1 MAKELK
7 AEVRKDKG
15 TRQMNRLRNAGRI
28 PAVVY
33 GGDRKESMP
42 LSIDEREFAN
52 VLKKGER
59 VLSLAIG
66 DQKAQVLVKDVQ
78 YDALGEIIL
87 HVDFNELRAGEKV
100 RLSVAVVLRG
110 VPKGATDG
118 GILNHMLH
126 EIEVECDPAAIPE
139 RLTVEVDHLVIGD
152 MIHVS
157 DIKLPEG
164 VKLIAKATDVV
175 ASCTE
180 PRKEEVAAPVAAE
193 GASSEPEVLTEKK
206 AEGEGEE
213 GVAAATDAKAA
224 DTKKAPEAKKKE
236 GK

>member
-1 MAKELK
+1 MAQELK

-15 TRQMNRLRNAGRI
+15 TRQMNRLRGAGKI

-33 GGDRKESMP
+33 GGDRKESTA
-42 LSIDEREFAN
+42 LSIDERELSNA
-52 VLKKGER
+52 LKKGER

-100 RLSVAVVLRG
+100 RLAVAVVLRG
-110 VPKGATDG
+110 TPKGAADG
-118 GILNHMLH
+118 GVLNHMLH

-139 RLTVEVDHLVIGD
+139 RLTVEVDHMVIGD

-164 VKLIAKATDVV
+164 VKSITKATDVV

-180 PRKEEVAAPVAAE
+180 ARAEEVVAAAPVE
-193 GASSEPEVLTEKK
+193 GASAEPEVLTEKK
-206 AEGEGEE
+206 VEGEGEE
-213 GVAAATDAKAA
+213 GAAPAADAKAA
-224 DTKKAPEAKKKE
+224 DAKKAAEPKKKE

>member
-15 TRQMNRLRNAGRI
+15 TRQMNRLRDTGRI

-42 LSIDEREFAN
+42 LSIDEREFTN

-66 DQKAQVLVKDVQ
+66 DQKAQVLVKAVQ

-110 VPKGATDG
+110 VPKGAADG

-126 EIEVECDPAAIPE
+126 ELEVECDPAAIPE
-139 RLTVEVDHLVIGD
+139 RLTVEVDHMVIGD

-157 DIKLPEG
+157 DVKLPEG

-180 PRKEEVAAPVAAE
+180 PRVEEVAAPVAVE
-193 GASSEPEVLTEKK
+193 GTSAEPEVLTEKK
-206 AEGEGEE
+206 AEGDGEE
-213 GVAAATDAKAA
+213 GSAAADAKAA

>member
-1 MAKELK
+1 MAQELK
-7 AEVRKDKG
+7 AEVRTDKG
-15 TRQMNRLRNAGRI
+15 TRQMNRLRGSGRI

-33 GGDRKESMP
+33 GGDRKESTS
-42 LSIDEREFAN
+42 LSIDEREFSTA
-52 VLKKGER
+52 LKKGER

-66 DQKAQVLVKDVQ
+66 DQKAQVLVKAVQ

-110 VPKGATDG
+110 VPKGAADG

-126 EIEVECDPAAIPE
+126 ELEVECDPMAIPE
-139 RLTVEVDHLVIGD
+139 RITVEVDQMVIGD

-157 DIKLPEG
+157 EMKLPAG
-164 VKLIAKATDVV
+164 VTPLTKTTDVV

-180 PRKEEVAAPVAAE
+180 PRAEEVVEVAAVE
-193 GASSEPEVLTEKK
+193 GTSTEPEVLTEKK
-206 AEGEGEE
+206 LEGEE
-213 GVAAATDAKAA
+213 GAAAPDAKPA
-224 DTKKAPEAKKKE
+224 DAKKAAEPKKKE

>member
-1 MAKELK
+1 MAQELK

-15 TRQMNRLRNAGRI
+15 TRQMNRLRGTGRI

-33 GGDRKESMP
+33 GGDRKESVP
-42 LSIDEREFAN
+42 LSIDGREFASA
-52 VLKKGER
+52 LKKGER

-78 YDALGEIIL
+78 YDALGEVIL

-110 VPKGATDG
+110 TPKGAADG
-118 GILNHMLH
+118 GVLNHLLH

-139 RLTVEVDHLVIGD
+139 KLTVDVDHLGIGD
-152 MIHVS
+152 LIHVS
-157 DIKLPEG
+157 EMKLPDG
-164 VKLIAKATDVV
+164 VKAVTKATDVV

-180 PRKEEVAAPVAAE
+180 ARVEEVVAAAPAE
-193 GASSEPEVLTEKK
+193 GAAVEPEVLTEKK
-206 AEGEGEE
+206 VEGEGEE
-213 GVAAATDAKAA
+213 GAAAPDAKAA
-224 DTKKAPEAKKKE
+224 EAKKKE